1 MRLIRG
7 IPPSPLI
14 LRKVLERGTLGSDLL
29 GTVGC
34 VSETRVTTSG
44 VLWGL
49 IRQVWDARNRIPTHA
64 MKPHEWGT
72 RRFTSHPSQRREGW
86 GTQAFGAALTL
97 LLLAALG
104 CAPPRSSRVVIGAK
118 NFTEQVVLGEL
129 LAQEIEAVSQEQGR
143 PERVERRFYLAG
155 SYLCQQALVNG
166 RIDGYVE
173 YTGTALT
180 AILKQPLPP
189 VGQRD
194 AASVRGTV
202 AKLYAQR
209 YGVTVG
215 APLGFEDTFA
225 MVVRGADAR
234 RLGIKTISD
243 AVKTAPGK
251 GGWRLGVGY
260 EFQSRPDGL
269 VGLEAAYGLKFAGA
283 PRTMDLGLL
292 YRALSSG
299 QVDMVAGNSTDGPIR
314 ALGFV
319 VLEDDR
325 HYFPPYEAVPLV
337 RADSIRAHPGIQVAM
352 DRLAGKVSADEVR
365 GMNDAVDGQH
375 KDVGDVVRA
384 FRKGKG
390 L

>member
-1 MRLIRG
+1 MSFNRLAGRMTVF
-7 IPPSPLI
+7 LA
-14 LRKVLERGTLGSDLL
+14 VLGGMWQF
-29 GTVGC
+29 C
-34 VSETRVTTSG
+34 
-44 VLWGL
+44 
-49 IRQVWDARNRIPTHA
+49 
-64 MKPHEWGT
+64 
-72 RRFTSHPSQRREGW
+72 
-86 GTQAFGAALTL
+86 
-97 LLLAALG
+97 G
-104 CAPPRSSRVVIGAK
+104 CAPPKASRITIGAK

-129 LAQEIEAVSQEQGR
+129 LSQEIEAVTGE
-143 PERVERRFYLAG
+143 PVDRRFYLAG
-155 SYLCQQALVNG
+155 SYLCQQALVSG

-194 AASVRGTV
+194 EATV
-202 AKLYAQR
+202 FRRVSELYASR

-215 APLGFEDTFA
+215 RGLGFEDTFA
-225 MVVRGADAR
+225 MVVRGEDAR
-234 RLGIKTISD
+234 RLGLKTISD
-243 AVKTAPGK
+243 AVRIAPGAE
-251 GGWRLGVGY
+251 GWRLGVGY

-269 VGLEAAYGLKFAGA
+269 RGLEAIYGLKFAGA

-337 RADSIRAHPGIQVAM
+337 RDDSLRRHPGIQVAM
-352 DRLAGKVSADEVR
+352 DRLAGKVSAEEVR
-365 GMNDAVDGQH
+365 GMNYAVDSEH
-375 KDVGDVVRA
+375 RDVGDVVRE
-384 FRKGKG
+384 FRRGKG